1 MNGQNVWRKT
11 MNAKKV
17 KLLRKVLATGGANW
31 QDAKHVQTKDRFG
44 NLLPTIFLDPKC
56 GRAIYRRT
64 KAMARMRG
72 S

>member
-11 MNAKKV
+11 MNLKKA
-17 KLLRKVLATGGANW
+17 KLLRKVLATGGADW

-64 KAMARMRG
+64 KALARIRDN
-72 S
+72 

>member
-17 KLLRKVLATGGANW
+17 KLLRKVLWKGGADW
-31 QDAKHVQTKDRFG
+31 QDAKHVQTNDKFG
-44 NLLPTIFLDPKC
+44 NLSSTIFLDPKC
-56 GRAIYRRT
+56 GRAIYQRT
-64 KAMARMRG
+64 KAMARIRG